1 MKRQKYWVEIHEKE
15 RWQGRGARVARYPE
29 ITRDETFIKH
39 TAHDSFVDFQQSGL
53 RENLKA
59 AGARIG
65 W

>member
-1 MKRQKYWVEIHEKE
+1 MAR
-15 RWQGRGARVARYPE
+15 ARVARYPE

-59 AGARIG
+59 VGARIRSVDKYVDIKG
-65 W
+65 V